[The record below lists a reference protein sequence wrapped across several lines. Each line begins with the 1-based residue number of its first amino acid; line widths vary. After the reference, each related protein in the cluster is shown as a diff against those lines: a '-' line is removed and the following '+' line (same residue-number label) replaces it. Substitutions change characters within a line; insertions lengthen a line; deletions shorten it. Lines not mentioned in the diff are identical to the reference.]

1 MIRSVAAVFAAFIV
15 LNAVVMLGTFA
26 TAPLAAGATG
36 AAALPPAYLAA
47 ILVVGALAAMLAGF
61 VAAHIATMHRQW
73 HAVLLALVMLVL
85 AVVMILSPPPEA
97 GAQPKWYLPTLAVL
111 GPLAAVLGGWLR
123 ARREPAVAPGD
134 APPPA

>member
-15 LNAVVMLGTFA
+15 LNAVVMVGTFA
-26 TAPLAAGATG
+26 TAPLASGVTG

-47 ILVVGALAAMLAGF
+47 NLAVSALAAVLAGF
-61 VAAHIATMHRQW
+61 VAAHIATTHRQW

-123 ARREPAVAPGD
+123 ARREPAAASGNTAP
-134 APPPA
+134 AP